1 MSQRSLLHAEG
12 LTKTYRGRR
21 VVDDVS
27 MTVEEGEIAGIL
39 GPNGAGK
46 TTSFRMVVGM
56 IQPEAGRI
64 FFAGEEVSKLP
75 MYRRARLGLGYLP
88 QEASIFRRMTV
99 EGNVLAVLETLR
111 MTRRERQQRLHEL
124 LDFLHIAHLAK
135 SSSEVL
141 SGGERRRLE
150 ITRALAT
157 EPRMLLLD
165 EPFAGVD
172 PIAVQDIQGILRR
185 LREEQGIAILITD
198 HNVRETLG
206 VTDHAYILHQGK
218 GIAAGTPE
226 ELIAD
231 QTVRQVYLG
240 ESFD

>member
-1 MSQRSLLHAEG
+1 MTPQPLLRATG
-12 LTKTYRGRR
+12 LRKSYRGRC
-21 VVDDVS
+21 VVDDAELSVGP
-27 MTVEEGEIAGIL
+27 GEIAGIL

-46 TTSFRMVVGM
+46 TTTFRMCVGLVK
-56 IQPEAGRI
+56 PDAGAIYFDGHDVTR
-64 FFAGEEVSKLP
+64 LP

-99 EGNVLAVLETLR
+99 EGNVLAVLETQRL
-111 MTRRERQQRLHEL
+111 TRRERLKRLAEL
-124 LDFLHIAHLAK
+124 LEFLHIAHLAK

-150 ITRALAT
+150 ITRALAS
-157 EPRMLLLD
+157 EPRMMLLD

-206 VTDHAYILHQGK
+206 VTDHAYILHQGQ
-218 GIAAGTPE
+218 ILAHGTPA
-226 ELIAD
+226 ELVAD
-231 QTVRQVYLG
+231 ARVREVYLG
-240 ESFD
+240 HSFA